1 MSEQVI
7 WGLAGVL
14 LGGFLNGSFA
24 LPMGR
29 LVAWR
34 WENTWLLY
42 AFVGMVIA
50 PWTLAAVTVPG
61 FMEVYHHATWTT
73 LVAVSLF
80 GFGWGLGSTLFGLGL
95 RRVGMALGMSIILG
109 ITAALGSLL
118 PLVVLHPR
126 QVVSRQGYQLIA
138 GTLLVILGVVFCALA
153 GRRREQEV
161 PSAAQGT
168 ASRSFITGLV
178 ICIFSGIL
186 SAMLNFGFVF
196 GNELQQLTL
205 ALGVS
210 RAVSANLIWS
220 LALSAGFVVNAVY
233 CSYLLSKN
241 RTWSLYA
248 VRSTPPGYWFGA
260 LLMGL
265 IWFSGIAVY
274 GIGAAALGSLGGILG
289 WPLFIVMII
298 MAANFWGIVTG
309 EWKGVSRRSYGYLLI
324 GIAILLM
331 AVFVISSGG
340 MA

>member
-126 QVVSRQGYQLIA
+126 QVVSRQGYLLIA

>member
-1 MSEQVI
+1 
-7 WGLAGVL
+7 
-14 LGGFLNGSFA
+14 
-24 LPMGR
+24 
-29 LVAWR
+29 
-34 WENTWLLY
+34 
-42 AFVGMVIA
+42 
-50 PWTLAAVTVPG
+50 
-61 FMEVYHHATWTT
+61 MEVYHHATWTT

-118 PLVVLHPR
+118 PFIVLHPR

-168 ASRSFITGLV
+168 ASRGFITGLV

-196 GNELQQLTL
+196 GNQLQQLTL

-210 RAVSANLIWS
+210 PAVSANLIWS

-233 CSYLLSKN
+233 CLYLLSKN

-248 VRSTPPGYWFGA
+248 VRSAPPGYWFGA

>member
-29 LVAWR
+29 LAAWR

-50 PWTLAAVTVPG
+50 PWTLVAVTVPG

-118 PLVVLHPR
+118 PLVVLHPH

-168 ASRSFITGLV
+168 ASRGFITGLV

-248 VRSTPPGYWFGA
+248 VRSIPPGYWFGA

>member
-1 MSEQVI
+1 
-7 WGLAGVL
+7 
-14 LGGFLNGSFA
+14 
-24 LPMGR
+24 
-29 LVAWR
+29 
-34 WENTWLLY
+34 
-42 AFVGMVIA
+42 
-50 PWTLAAVTVPG
+50 
-61 FMEVYHHATWTT
+61 
-73 LVAVSLF
+73 
-80 GFGWGLGSTLFGLGL
+80 
-95 RRVGMALGMSIILG
+95 MALGMSVILG

-168 ASRSFITGLV
+168 ASRGFITGLV

-210 RAVSANLIWS
+210 PAVSANLIWS

-274 GIGAAALGSLGGILG
+274 GMGAAALGSLGGILG